1 MRLRC
6 YQGIITKKGNVF
18 VIFRQ
23 LLLQEFDYTPRIEVS
38 IEGSL
43 QLVER
48 THSNTVTQKRQF
60 KTLLLAVI
68 VLLTGACAA
77 LQPPGASGPV
87 PSGPPYP
94 ATITG
99 ESQRT
104 ETALLELNRILR
116 RGGAGT
122 LGEDYLQPVTATI
135 RRLPGDSGSTLYLPK
150 VGSNAEMN
158 EEETREALR
167 RFINDWRVLIGSN
180 PSQLSLIERI
190 DNPDRTKVAS
200 YEQRVFRY
208 PLRGDF
214 GKLQITFTGDR
225 RLLNLT
231 STCIPDAERLQAT
244 LAGLTPQLSAE
255 DAIKTIS
262 EKGTAYTDTL
272 GNKQAFKLEVGT
284 ELGAPQLVTYVQ
296 RARSGND
303 SLEVHIAWEVTVTN
317 APVKAVYIDA
327 INGESI

>member
-6 YQGIITKKGNVF
+6 YQGIITREGDVF

-23 LLLQEFDYTPRIEVS
+23 LLLQEFDYTPRIAVS
-38 IEGSL
+38 IEASV

-48 THSNTVTQKRQF
+48 THLNTVTHERQF
-60 KTLLLAVI
+60 RTLLLAVM
-68 VLLTGACAA
+68 VFLTGACAA
-77 LQPPGASGPV
+77 LQPPGTSGPV

-104 ETALLELNRILR
+104 ETGLLELNRILR
-116 RGGAGT
+116 RGGSGT
-122 LGEDYLQPVTATI
+122 SDEDYLQPVTATI
-135 RRLPGDSGSTLYLPK
+135 RRLPGDLGGTLYLPK

-180 PSQLSLIERI
+180 PSQLSLIERT
-190 DNPDRTKVAS
+190 DNPDRTKVAL

-231 STCIPDAERLQAT
+231 SSCIPDAERLQAT
-244 LAGLTPQLSAE
+244 LASLTPQLSAE
-255 DAIKTIS
+255 DAVKTIS
-262 EKGTAYTDTL
+262 EKGATYTDAL
-272 GNKQAFKLEVGT
+272 GNTQT
-284 ELGAPQLVTYVQ
+284 
-296 RARSGND
+296 
-303 SLEVHIAWEVTVTN
+303 
-317 APVKAVYIDA
+317 
-327 INGESI
+327 